1 MSRRSKTQCS
11 RHAGTATRTSSTNLT
26 SFHHMVFG
34 RGALCRWGRVIRQP
48 PAPVSLNSFHY
59 VRTEHLGFF

>member
-26 SFHHMVFG
+26 SFHHMIFG
-34 RGALCRWGRVIRQP
+34 RGALCRWGRVVATRGWFGLSVIT
-48 PAPVSLNSFHY
+48 SLTDPTTTCS
-59 VRTEHLGFF
+59 